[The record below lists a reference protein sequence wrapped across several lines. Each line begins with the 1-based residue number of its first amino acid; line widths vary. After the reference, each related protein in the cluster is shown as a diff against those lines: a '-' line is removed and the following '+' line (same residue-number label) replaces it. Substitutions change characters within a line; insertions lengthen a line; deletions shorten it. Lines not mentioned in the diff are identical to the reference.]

1 MLEQRT
7 MRQLLILAYLVAP
20 RLAIAQ
26 CPRSIGAPGAG
37 WINHLLNDLTD
48 SIDRAFTPIFA
59 CLLVVVCIIA
69 AFETGRDG
77 IQPGRNETRNPK
89 HGTPAGRNYPQRK
102 GII

>member
-7 MRQLLILAYLVAP
+7 MRQLLILAYLVVP

-26 CPRSIGAPGAG
+26 CPTSIGAFGAG
-37 WINHLLNDLTD
+37 WINLLLTGLRS

-59 CLLVVVCIIA
+59 CLFVVVCIIA
-69 AFETGRDG
+69 AFETGRAG

-89 HGTPAGRNYPQRK
+89 PGTPAGLNHPHRM
-102 GII
+102 GIV